1 MLIKDII
8 LVASSLLGRQD
19 VKFYL
24 EEGSYEDYSTLTT
37 INNFI
42 ACANLVI
49 NELACTYIPMVKTE
63 KVNTSNGKIY
73 YSSLTETPLEIKD
86 VFDDYGNSLLYI
98 IHHEFVDV
106 GLNEVN
112 VEYNYL
118 PPTYSENDKIGYE
131 ERDINARA
139 IAYGVCAEFLL
150 MERAFDESVMWHD
163 RFVQSIAQKIKPK
176 NSFVKARRFI

>member
-42 ACANLVI
+42 ACTNLVI

-73 YSSLTETPLEIKD
+73 YYSLTETPLEIKD
-86 VFDDYGNSLLYI
+86 VFDDYGNSLLYV
-98 IHHEFVDV
+98 IHHEYVDV

-112 VEYNYL
+112 VEYNYI
-118 PPTYSENDKIGYE
+118 PSTYGVNEKIGYE

-139 IAYGVCAEFLL
+139 IAYGVCAEILL

-163 RFVQSIAQKIKPK
+163 RFMQELSFICTPKNAKIKGRK
-176 NSFVKARRFI
+176 FC